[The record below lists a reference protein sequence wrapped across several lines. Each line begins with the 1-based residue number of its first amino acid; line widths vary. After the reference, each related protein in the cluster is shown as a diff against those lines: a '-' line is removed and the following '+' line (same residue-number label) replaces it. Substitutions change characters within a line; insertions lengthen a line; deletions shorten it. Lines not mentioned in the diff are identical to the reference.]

1 MREIKKY
8 VRFYIEQRTTWED
21 QSPRTP
27 RNVVLYFNYDGKRL
41 ATTTGIKVAP
51 IDWDGEKKQRVKL
64 AVKRAKEINA
74 YLDLLEQ
81 KINDIYYGA
90 LANGI
95 YPDNNYI
102 IKELKK
108 DKKVEK
114 LSLLEQWQKYLDVR
128 ENNLNPRSHEALRHS
143 FEHFDRFSKGMR
155 LDFDDMDPELLSKY
169 ARYLQGLGHADNTI
183 HKHLKRL
190 RAFMAYAKKNGMH
203 SNERYKEFNVP
214 EREGRIIFL
223 EWQEVK
229 TLFDYQPETDH
240 EGKVLSAFLFGCLTA
255 MRHSDYQALKR
266 SEIAEVSFEDV
277 AEQYYSAS
285 FRQQKT
291 HKQNILPLL
300 PEARAIVERYRN
312 EPGDFALPR
321 VRSDEINLAI
331 KEIGRKAGIA
341 QKVAVDRYVGGKR
354 ETTYYEKWQ
363 LLSTKVGRK
372 TCISC
377 AAAKGVPIHICAAVA
392 GHSIKVCLKFYAGV
406 ADKERFVRVVNDM
419 KLPAAKPK
427 KGGAGE
433 QHLPLETKVAESKDD
448 VSAHLF
454 Q

>member
-1 MREIKKY
+1 M
-8 VRFYIEQRTTWED
+8 F
-21 QSPRTP
+21 
-27 RNVVLYFNYDGKRL
+27 FNYDGKRL
-41 ATTTGIKVAP
+41 PTTIGIKVAP
-51 IDWDGEKKQRVKL
+51 VDWDEAKQRVKL
-64 AVKRAKEINA
+64 TVKRANEVNA
-74 YLDLLEQ
+74 HLDLLEQ
-81 KINDIYYGA
+81 KVNNIYFGA
-90 LANGI
+90 LAKGI
-95 YPDNNYI
+95 YPDNSYI

-143 FEHFDRFSKGMR
+143 FEYFERFSKGMR
-155 LDFDDMDPELLSKY
+155 LDFGDMEPELLSKY

-190 RAFMAYAKKNGMH
+190 RAFMGYAKKNGLH
-203 SNERYKEFNVP
+203 NNERYKEFNVP

-240 EGKVLSAFLFGCLTA
+240 EGRVLSAFLFGCLTA

-266 SEIAEVSFEDV
+266 SEIAEVNFEDV
-277 AEQYYSAS
+277 AEQYYGAS
-285 FRQQKT
+285 FRQLKT

-321 VRSDEINLAI
+321 VRTDEINKAI
-331 KEIGRKAGIA
+331 KEIGRKAGIT

-354 ETTYYEKWQ
+354 ETTYYEKCE

-372 TCISC
+372 TFISC
-377 AAAKGVPIHICAAVA
+377 AASKGIPVHICAAVA

-406 ADKERFVRVVNDM
+406 ADKERFVRVVHDM

-427 KGGAGE
+427 KGGVG
-433 QHLPLETKVAESKDD
+433 QPPPLSPGPEDNKAI
-448 VSAHLF
+448 LN
-454 Q
+454 